1 MEEEG
6 GGVDAPFDAVGAGE
20 EEAADGGAFGGICA
34 FGTGGRGT
42 GGGGVDGLD
51 VGVEAGEGAADDLDA
66 VAGAELDGAGGAD
79 AGVGPDDADG
89 HLVDVHLH
97 VGNHGVGAVGACAV
111 APCEVADLAHQG
123 GDVGGAGA
131 EEEEAGYDG
140 LSAPDES
147 PADARGDFFTG
158 VVYVAEQAGAVEGA
172 EAVADVVEGYAGA
185 ELHGVPLWRVVG
197 KCLCYCAA
205 DAACLVGG

>member
-1 MEEEG
+1 MFCVSCLCFVEEEG

-20 EEAADGGAFGGICA
+20 EEAADGGAFGG
-34 FGTGGRGT
+34 
-42 GGGGVDGLD
+42 GVDGLD

-66 VAGAELDGAGGAD
+66 VAWTELNGAGGAD

-89 HLVDVHLH
+89 YLVDVHLH
-97 VGNHGVGAVGACAV
+97 VGDHGVGAVGAGAGAV
-111 APCEVADLAHQG
+111 APCEVADPAHQG

-131 EEEEAGYDG
+131 EEEEAGDDG
-140 LSAPDES
+140 LAASDES
-147 PADARGDFFTG
+147 PADARGDFFAG
-158 VVYVAEQAGAVEGA
+158 IVYVAEQAGAVEGA
-172 EAVADVVEGYAGA
+172 ESVADVVEGYAGA

-205 DAACLVGG
+205 DAARLVGG